1 MKNKKDTFVANLKAV
16 VENEKSP
23 INKEEIWVEYRNKI
37 AIHDIAYDGVS
48 QEKIRAY
55 LVEPYGEG
63 PFAGVIYVHP
73 SPGNRETFLEEAVE
87 MAEKNNIASLVIEA
101 PWASDEYVPK
111 LMELFHGG
119 LREWYSQIVI
129 DLKRGIDLLASF
141 SWVDSKRLGYVG
153 HSFGALFGGIL
164 VGIDSRIKTYILMAG
179 VGSFTDVALLNMPDL
194 AGEELENFSKM
205 MDPIDPIHYITQAS
219 SASLFFQ
226 FGRQDDFYPEKRFLE
241 YYELAG
247 GQKKMEWYDADH
259 YLNEDALNDRIDW
272 LVLKLNQTDNIED
285 SLKLI
290 WGISLILQI
299 DNNKNVEKPIPEYTF
314 SELDIK
320 EREHIEEWIEEYP
333 EMLGE
338 ELLIIAK
345 EYDAFDKTNNRL
357 DLLAID
363 KNGKLVIIELK
374 GYC

>member
-1 MKNKKDTFVANLKAV
+1 MKNEKYNFDLLTVANLKAI

-23 INKEEIWVEYRNKI
+23 INKEEIGVEYRNKI

-55 LVEPYGEG
+55 LVEPSGEG

-87 MAEKNNIASLVIEA
+87 MAERNNIASLVIEA
-101 PWASDEYVPK
+101 PWASEEYVPK

-119 LREWYSQIVI
+119 LREWYIQIVI
-129 DLKRGIDLLASF
+129 DLQRGIDLLASF

-164 VGIDSRIKTYILMAG
+164 VGIDPRIKTYVLMAG

-194 AGEELENFSKM
+194 ANEELENFSKM

-219 SASLFFQ
+219 SPSLFFQ

-241 YYELAG
+241 YYEAARD
-247 GQKKMEWYDADH
+247 QKKMEWYDADH
-259 YLNEDALNDRIDW
+259 YLNEDALNDRVDW
-272 LVLKLNQTDNIED
+272 LVLKLNQTDNIE
-285 SLKLI
+285 I
-290 WGISLILQI
+290 
-299 DNNKNVEKPIPEYTF
+299 V
-314 SELDIK
+314 
-320 EREHIEEWIEEYP
+320 
-333 EMLGE
+333 
-338 ELLIIAK
+338 
-345 EYDAFDKTNNRL
+345 
-357 DLLAID
+357 
-363 KNGKLVIIELK
+363 
-374 GYC
+374 

>member
-1 MKNKKDTFVANLKAV
+1 MGEIQFIEWSYRMKNKKYTFVANLKAI

-23 INKEEIWVEYRNKI
+23 INKEEIGVEYRNKI

-55 LVEPYGEG
+55 LVEPSGEG

-87 MAEKNNIASLVIEA
+87 MAERNNIASLVIEA

-129 DLKRGIDLLASF
+129 DLKRGIDLLSSL

-164 VGIDSRIKTYILMAG
+164 VGIDPRIKTYILMAG

-219 SASLFFQ
+219 AASLFFQ

-241 YYELAG
+241 YYEIARD
-247 GQKKMEWYDADH
+247 QKKMEWYDADH
-259 YLNEDALNDRIDW
+259 YLNDDALNDRIDW

-285 SLKLI
+285 SLK
-290 WGISLILQI
+290 
-299 DNNKNVEKPIPEYTF
+299 K
-314 SELDIK
+314 
-320 EREHIEEWIEEYP
+320 
-333 EMLGE
+333 
-338 ELLIIAK
+338 
-345 EYDAFDKTNNRL
+345 
-357 DLLAID
+357 
-363 KNGKLVIIELK
+363 
-374 GYC
+374 

>member
-1 MKNKKDTFVANLKAV
+1 MRENFLKIQFIEEEIEMKNKNTFVANLKAI
-16 VENEKSP
+16 VENKKLP
-23 INKEEIWVEYRNKI
+23 LNKEEIGVEYRNKI

-55 LVEPYGEG
+55 LIEPSGEG

-87 MAEKNNIASLVIEA
+87 MAERNNIASLVIEA
-101 PWASDEYVPK
+101 PWASEEYVPK

-119 LREWYSQIVI
+119 LREWYIQIVI
-129 DLKRGIDLLASF
+129 DLKRGIDLLASL

-164 VGIDSRIKTYILMAG
+164 VGIDPQIKTYILMAG

-226 FGRQDDFYPEKRFLE
+226 FGRQDDFYPEKRFLD
-241 YYELAG
+241 YYEAARD
-247 GQKKMEWYDADH
+247 QKKMEWYDADH
-259 YLNEDALNDRIDW
+259 YLNDDALNDRLDW
-272 LVLKLNQTDNIED
+272 LVLKLNQTDNIEE
-285 SLKLI
+285 
-290 WGISLILQI
+290 
-299 DNNKNVEKPIPEYTF
+299 V
-314 SELDIK
+314 
-320 EREHIEEWIEEYP
+320 
-333 EMLGE
+333 
-338 ELLIIAK
+338 
-345 EYDAFDKTNNRL
+345 
-357 DLLAID
+357 
-363 KNGKLVIIELK
+363 
-374 GYC
+374 